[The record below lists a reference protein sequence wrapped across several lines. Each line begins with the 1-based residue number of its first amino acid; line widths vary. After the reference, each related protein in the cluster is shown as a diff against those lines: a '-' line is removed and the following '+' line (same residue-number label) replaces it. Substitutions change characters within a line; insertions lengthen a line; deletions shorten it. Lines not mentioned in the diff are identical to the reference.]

1 MRGDVLPQ
9 ESQRFVAA
17 AEDGDA
23 GFVKKFAQ
31 RVIDLAGVDVD
42 DERLVRLPERCDDLL
57 GEALRAENAFFIS
70 A

>member
-1 MRGDVLPQ
+1 MRGDVFSQ
-9 ESQRFVAA
+9 KSQRFVAA

-23 GFVKKFAQ
+23 GFVEEFAQ
-31 RVIDLAGVDVD
+31 RIIDFAGVDVD
-42 DERLVRLPERCDDLL
+42 DERLVRLPERRDDPL